1 MRLDA
6 HHKRPCLA
14 SPVIPIGEVFSTVFN
29 RLLIIFL
36 YNQTTMKVTLI
47 LGSES
52 DSDHAKKISDLLG
65 EFDVPSE
72 TVVASAHKVPD
83 KVIEIVSKLND
94 DPQPQVLITIAGMSN
109 GLGGV
114 VAGSSVHPVITC
126 PPAQSLE
133 EFQVDLNSSLRMP
146 SDVPVMTVLHPKNAA
161 LSAIRIL
168 AEGDETLKTK
178 VKARIEE
185 VKGKY

>member
-1 MRLDA
+1 MPDSGGWGTAVLPVMLYCPSTA
-6 HHKRPCLA
+6 HP
-14 SPVIPIGEVFSTVFN
+14 N
-29 RLLIIFL
+29 D
-36 YNQTTMKVTLI
+36 QT
-47 LGSES
+47 
-52 DSDHAKKISDLLG
+52 A
-65 EFDVPSE
+65 
-72 TVVASAHKVPD
+72 
-83 KVIEIVSKLND
+83 ND

-161 LSAIRIL
+161 LSAVRIL
-168 AEGDETLKTK
+168 SEGDETLRAK

-185 VKGKY
+185 VKEKY

>member
-1 MRLDA
+1 MRS
-6 HHKRPCLA
+6 PNVLA
-14 SPVIPIGEVFSTVFN
+14 CPAGCPTDVVFLTVIY
-29 RLLIIFL
+29 RLLLIFL

-52 DSDHAKKISDLLG
+52 DSDHAKKISDLLS

-72 TVVASAHKVPD
+72 TIVSSAHKVPE

-114 VAGSSVHPVITC
+114 VAGSS
-126 PPAQSLE
+126 
-133 EFQVDLNSSLRMP
+133 
-146 SDVPVMTVLHPKNAA
+146 
-161 LSAIRIL
+161 
-168 AEGDETLKTK
+168 
-178 VKARIEE
+178 
-185 VKGKY
+185 

>member
-1 MRLDA
+1 ME
-6 HHKRPCLA
+6 KQI
-14 SPVIPIGEVFSTVFN
+14 SPAIVNTYFVPSAQV
-29 RLLIIFL
+29 L
-36 YNQTTMKVTLI
+36 VTLI

-52 DSDHAKKISDLLG
+52 DSDHAKKIVDILN

-72 TVVASAHKVPD
+72 TRVASAHKVPE
-83 KVIEIVSKLND
+83 KVVELVNKLNE

-114 VAGSSVHPVITC
+114 VAGSSIHPVITC
-126 PPAQSLE
+126 PPAQNLE
-133 EFQVDLNSSLRMP
+133 EYQIDLNSSLRMP

-161 LSAIRIL
+161 LSAVRIL
-168 AEGDETLKTK
+168 AEGDEALKQK
-178 VKARIEE
+178 VQQKIEE